1 MIISGEASGDKH
13 GANLIK
19 ELKNIDK
26 DISIEGMGGAKMLD
40 AGLDGVD
47 STSIAV
53 IGFVEVIKRYPK
65 IKSIF
70 DSLVKRLDEEDF
82 DAVVLIDYP
91 GFNLR
96 FAEEVYKRNIPV
108 IYYISPQVWAWKKG
122 RIKQIARV
130 VTKMFVALPF
140 EEDFYKDT
148 GVDAE
153 FVGHPLLDHGE
164 YDINKDDAR
173 SELGLGSD
181 DSVIALLPG
190 SRTDEVSRLLPTMLL
205 GVEALNKAHSADY
218 KVILPKALSVD
229 DSVFES
235 ALRGRSV
242 NVKVVKNIDNNMIKA
257 LRASDV
263 AVVASGTASLEA
275 ALTVTPM
282 IIIYKV
288 AFLTYWMFRWFA
300 GNRDIGLPNIIAGRR
315 IVPELVQ
322 GDMTKEAVS
331 VELDR
336 ILGKDDNKEVYNEM
350 TSDLLELRNNLGKEG
365 AASRVAAGIYKII

>member
-1 MIISGEASGDKH
+1 MIVSGEASGDKH
-13 GANLIK
+13 GANLIN
-19 ELKNIDK
+19 ELKKIDK
-26 DISIEGMGGAKMLD
+26 DISIGGMGGANMFE
-40 AGLDGVD
+40 AGLVGVD

-70 DSLVKRLDEEDF
+70 DSLVKRLDEEKF

-108 IYYISPQVWAWKKG
+108 FYYISPQVWAWKKG
-122 RIKQIARV
+122 RVKQIARV
-130 VTKMFVALPF
+130 VTKMFVAMPF
-140 EEDFYKDT
+140 EEDFYKGT

-153 FVGHPLLDHGE
+153 FVGHPLLDFDE
-164 YDINKDDAR
+164 YDIDKNDAR
-173 SELGLGSD
+173 SELGLGND

-190 SRTDEVSRLLPTMLL
+190 SRTDEVSRLLPTMLS
-205 GVEALNKAHSADY
+205 GVEALNKASDVNY
-218 KVILPKALSVD
+218 KVILPTALSVD
-229 DSVFES
+229 DSVFKV
-235 ALRGRSV
+235 ALSGHSLQI
-242 NVKVVKNIDNNMIKA
+242 KVIKNIDNNMIKA

-282 IIIYKV
+282 IIVYKV

-300 GNRDIGLPNIIAGRR
+300 GKRDIGLPNIISGRR

-322 GDMTKEAVS
+322 GDMTKES
-331 VELDR
+331 ISEELGR
-336 ILGKDDNKEVYNEM
+336 ILGSDDREVYNKM
-350 TSDLLELRNNLGKEG
+350 TSDLIDLKVNLGKEG
-365 AASRVAAGIYKII
+365 AARRVAEGIYKII